1 MGNTA
6 LGRKGQGRDLGRVVI
21 GLVCSFRD
29 SFGSPL
35 EVRFQKGV
43 KQGVPGGQLE
53 ALGVAQE
60 KVDGC

>member
-6 LGRKGQGRDLGRVVI
+6 VGRKGQGRDLGGVVI

-43 KQGVPGGQLE
+43 RQGVRRPARGPWGSPG
-53 ALGVAQE
+53 
-60 KVDGC
+60 KN

>member
-43 KQGVPGGQLE
+43 KQGVQE
-53 ALGVAQE
+53 ASWRPLG
-60 KVDGC
+60 